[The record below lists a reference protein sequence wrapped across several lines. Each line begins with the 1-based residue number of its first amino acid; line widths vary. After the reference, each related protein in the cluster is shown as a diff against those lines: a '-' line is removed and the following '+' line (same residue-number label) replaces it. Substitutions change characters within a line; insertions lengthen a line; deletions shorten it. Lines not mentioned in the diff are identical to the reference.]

1 MSKLVAIGE
10 ARARL
15 SQLVRD
21 VGDQH
26 IVLMNNCRPAAILVS
41 PQRYSPLVEEI
52 EDLRDRLSVLERG
65 HATVLFSVLV
75 VELGIAED
83 VAQAP
88 PWDALLTNHA
98 SDSERPV
105 TT

>member
-15 SQLVRD
+15 SQLARD

-41 PQRYSPLVEEI
+41 PQQYSALVEEI
-52 EDLRDRLSVLERG
+52 EDLRDRLSVHERE
-65 HATVLFSVLV
+65 HAAVLFSALM
-75 VELGIAED
+75 VELGIAGD
-83 VAQAP
+83 AAQAP
-88 PWDALLTNHA
+88 
-98 SDSERPV
+98 S
-105 TT
+105 